1 MATMA
6 FLRMARQTLKS
17 IASWP
22 GRRPVPIVLAPAAG
36 MSKNR
41 NKGES

>member
-1 MATMA
+1 
-6 FLRMARQTLKS
+6 MARQTDKS